1 MPKIYHTIKNIAMN
15 KILTAALGAVLLP
28 AALSTPTDM
37 SAQTRQNPFMVP
49 YDTPFEIPP
58 FDKITY
64 DDYLPAIEKG
74 IADQKKEIE
83 AIASNPATPTFDNT
97 ILAMEKSG
105 QLLDKVML
113 VFGALDETDNNEHML
128 AISEKAYP
136 MVSAASDEI
145 MMNDKLFQRV
155 KYLYDR
161 RDQLGLDGPQKRAV
175 ELAYKK
181 FTRNGAL
188 LSAEKKEELKA
199 VNNELTQLF
208 LTFNKNLLAATNG
221 FEIAVS
227 DAARLKGLPAG
238 IVATAADE
246 AAKRGKKGQWV
257 FTLHA
262 PSRLPV
268 LKFADDRDLRRQ
280 MYQGYM
286 NLASVAPYDNR
297 PVIGKIVK
305 ARAKKA
311 KLLGFDNFASYMTD
325 NVMAKTPEA
334 ARDLLLQIWGPAT
347 DRVKEEVAEM
357 EAYIK
362 SSGEKFEIAP
372 WDYYYYAE
380 KVRQKEFDLDENEV
394 SAYFPLENVRKGI
407 FKLAE
412 RLYGVTFTELP
423 DAPKYHPEVKVY
435 EVKDKAG
442 EHVAV
447 FMTDYFPR
455 PSKRQGAWM
464 SEFKGAFEDADGTSA
479 RPIVYNVGN
488 FTRPTADTPA
498 LLTLDEVETMFH
510 EFGHG
515 LHGMLTRA
523 KLRSQAGTNVDR
535 DFVELPSQITE
546 HWAMEPELL
555 KEFAI
560 HYKTGEVIPEEL
572 IKKLQAA
579 STHNQGFITT
589 ELAGASL
596 LDLEWG
602 MLNPSDSDVID
613 VDAFEKEVAR
623 KLDMPSLIAYRYRSP
638 YFKHIFG
645 SDGYA
650 SGYYTYLW
658 AAVLDT
664 DGYELFAEKGIF
676 DPATAKSFKE
686 NILEKGGSEDPMT
699 LFKRFRGHEPK
710 VDALLRSRGLTPRT
724 EGAKGGE
731 IKVPGGK

>member
-1 MPKIYHTIKNIAMN
+1 MN
-15 KILTAALGAVLLP
+15 RLLTAALGALMLP
-28 AALSTPTDM
+28 AALIIPADM
-37 SAQTRQNPFMVP
+37 NSQTHRNPFLEP
-49 YDTPFEIPP
+49 YNTPFEIPP

-64 DDYLPAIEKG
+64 ADYLPAIEQG
-74 IADQKKEIE
+74 IAEQKKEIE
-83 AIASNPATPTFDNT
+83 AIANNPATPTFDNT

-105 QLLDKVML
+105 QLLEKVML
-113 VFGALDETDNNEHML
+113 VFGALDETDNNEQML

-145 MMNDKLFQRV
+145 KMNDKLFQRV
-155 KYLYDR
+155 KYLYDH
-161 RDQLGLDGPQKRAV
+161 RDKLGLDGPRKRAI
-175 ELAYKK
+175 ELSYKS

-188 LSAEKKEELKA
+188 LDAAGKEQLKKL
-199 VNNELTQLF
+199 NNELTQLH
-208 LTFNKNLLAATNG
+208 LTFNKNLLASTNQ
-221 FEIAVS
+221 FELAVS
-227 DAARLKGLPAG
+227 DASQLAGIPAG

-246 AAKRGKKGQWV
+246 ATKRGKQGQWV

-268 LKFADDRDLRRQ
+268 LKYADNRELRQ
-280 MYQGYM
+280 KMYEGYM
-286 NLASVAPYDNR
+286 NLASKAPYDNR
-297 PVIGKIVK
+297 PIIGDIVK

-311 KLLGFDNFASYMTD
+311 HLLGFDTFAAYMTD

-334 ARDLLLQIWGPAT
+334 ARNLLMQIWEPAT
-347 DRVKEEVAEM
+347 ARAREEVAEM
-357 EAYIK
+357 QEFVK
-362 SSGEKFEIAP
+362 EEGKNFEIAP

-380 KVRQKEFDLDENEV
+380 KVRQKKFNLDENEV
-394 SAYFPLENVRKGI
+394 SAYFPIENVRKGI
-407 FKLAE
+407 FTLAE

-442 EHVAV
+442 EQVAV

-464 SEFKGAFEDADGTSA
+464 SEFKGSFADEDGTIG

-498 LLTLDEVETMFH
+498 LLTLDEVATMFH

-515 LHGMLTRA
+515 LHGMLTKA

-555 KEFAI
+555 KEFAH
-560 HYKTGEVIPEEL
+560 HYKTGETIPESL
-572 IKKLQAA
+572 INKLQAA
-579 STHNQGFITT
+579 ATHNQGFTTT

-602 MLNPSDSDVID
+602 MLNPSDSDNID
-613 VDAFEKEVAR
+613 VDKFEKQVAA
-623 KLDMPSLIAYRYRSP
+623 KLNMPSQIAYRYRSP

-658 AAVLDT
+658 AEVLDT
-664 DGYELFAEKGIF
+664 DGFELFSEKGIF
-676 DPATAKSFKE
+676 DPATARSFKE
-686 NILEKGGSEDPMT
+686 NILEMGGSEDPME
-699 LFKRFRGHEPK
+699 LFVRFRGHEPS
-710 VDALLRSRGLTPRT
+710 VDALLRNRGLAPKKQS
-724 EGAKGGE
+724 AKGGE
-731 IKVPGGK
+731 INTVGGK

>member
-1 MPKIYHTIKNIAMN
+1 MN
-15 KILTAALGAVLLP
+15 KLVTAALGVLLLP
-28 AALSTPTDM
+28 VALSTPNDM
-37 SAQTRQNPFMVP
+37 IAQTRQNPFMAP
-49 YDTPFEIPP
+49 YETPFGIPP
-58 FDKITY
+58 FEQISY
-64 DDYLPAIEKG
+64 EDYMPAIEKG
-74 IADQKKEIE
+74 IADKRAEIE
-83 AIASNPATPTFDNT
+83 AIANNPATPTFDNT

-105 QLLDKVML
+105 DLLHRVML
-113 VFGALDETDNNEHML
+113 VFGALDETDNNEQML

-161 RDQLGLDGPQKRAV
+161 RDQLGLDGPQKRAL
-175 ELAYKK
+175 ELAYKD

-188 LSAEKKEELKA
+188 LSPEKKEELKA
-199 VNNELTQLF
+199 LNNELSLLF
-208 LTFNKNLLAATNG
+208 LTFNKNLLASTNS
-221 FEIAVS
+221 FEIVVDDPAQL
-227 DAARLKGLPAG
+227 AGIPAG
-238 IVATAADE
+238 IVATAAEE
-246 AAKRGKKGQWV
+246 ANKRGKSGKWV

-268 LKFADDRDLRRQ
+268 LKYADNRDLREK

-286 NLASVAPYDNR
+286 NLASTAPYDNR
-297 PVIGKIVK
+297 PVIEKLVK

-311 KLLGFDNFASYMTD
+311 HLLGYDTFAAYMTD
-325 NVMAKTPEA
+325 NVMAKTPDA
-334 ARDLLLQIWGPAT
+334 ARNLLLQIWGPT
-347 DRVKEEVAEM
+347 KDRVKEEVAEM
-357 EAYIK
+357 QTYIDQ
-362 SSGEKFEIAP
+362 SGEKFTLAP

-380 KVRQKEFDLDENEV
+380 KVRQKKFDLDENEV
-394 SAYFPLENVRKGI
+394 SAYFSVDNVRKGI
-407 FKLAE
+407 FTLAE

-423 DAPKYHPEVKVY
+423 DAPKYNPEVKVY
-435 EVKDKAG
+435 EVKDKDNN
-442 EHVAV
+442 HVAV

-464 SEFKGAFEDADGTSA
+464 SEFRSAYEDADGTSA

-498 LLTLDEVETMFH
+498 LLTLDEVATMFH

-515 LHGMLTRA
+515 LHGMLTKA

-546 HWAMEPELL
+546 HWALEPELL
-555 KEFAI
+555 KEYAF
-560 HYKTGEVIPEEL
+560 HYKTGQPIPESL
-572 IKKLQAA
+572 VKKVQAA
-579 STHNQGFITT
+579 STHNQGFEMT
-589 ELAGASL
+589 ERVTAAL

-602 MLNPSDSDVID
+602 ELNPADSDKID
-613 VDAFEKEVAR
+613 VDAFEEQVAA
-623 KLDMPSLIAYRYRSP
+623 KLDKPSQIAYRYRSP

-650 SGYYTYLW
+650 SGYYTYMW
-658 AAVLDT
+658 AEVLDT
-664 DGYELFAEKGIF
+664 DGFELFSEKGIF

-686 NILEKGGSEDPMT
+686 NILEMGGSEDPMT

-710 VDALLRSRGLTPRT
+710 VDALLRAHGLTPRP
-724 EGAKGGE
+724 EGAKGGD
-731 IKVPGGK
+731 INTPGGK

>member
-1 MPKIYHTIKNIAMN
+1 MN
-15 KILTAALGAVLLP
+15 KLVTAALGALLLP
-28 AALSTPTDM
+28 VALSAPNDM
-37 SAQTRQNPFMVP
+37 IAQTRQNPFMVP
-49 YDTPFEIPP
+49 YETPFGIPP
-58 FDKITY
+58 FEQISY
-64 DDYLPAIEKG
+64 EDYMPAIEKG
-74 IADQKKEIE
+74 IADKRAEIE
-83 AIASNPATPTFDNT
+83 AIANNPATPTFDNT

-105 QLLDKVML
+105 DLLQRVML
-113 VFGALDETDNNEHML
+113 VFGALDETDNNEQML

-161 RDQLGLDGPQKRAV
+161 RDQLGLDGPQKRAL
-175 ELAYKK
+175 ELAYKD

-188 LSAEKKEELKA
+188 LSPEKKEELKA
-199 VNNELTQLF
+199 LNNELSLLF
-208 LTFNKNLLAATNG
+208 LTFNKNLLASTNS
-221 FEIAVS
+221 FEIVVDDPAQL
-227 DAARLKGLPAG
+227 AGIPAG
-238 IVATAADE
+238 IVATAAEE
-246 AAKRGKKGQWV
+246 ANKRGKSGKWV

-268 LKFADDRDLRRQ
+268 LKYADNRDLREK

-286 NLASVAPYDNR
+286 NLASTAPYDNR
-297 PVIGKIVK
+297 PVIEKLVK

-311 KLLGFDNFASYMTD
+311 HLLGYDTFAAYMTD
-325 NVMAKTPEA
+325 NVMAKTPDA
-334 ARDLLLQIWGPAT
+334 ARNLLLQIWGPT
-347 DRVKEEVAEM
+347 KDRVKEEVAEM
-357 EAYIK
+357 QTYIDQ
-362 SSGEKFEIAP
+362 SGEKFTLAP

-380 KVRQKEFDLDENEV
+380 KVRQKKFDLDENEV
-394 SAYFPLENVRKGI
+394 SAYFSVDNVRKGI
-407 FKLAE
+407 FTLAE

-423 DAPKYHPEVKVY
+423 DAPKYNPEVKVY
-435 EVKDKAG
+435 EVKDKDNN
-442 EHVAV
+442 HVAV

-464 SEFKGAFEDADGTSA
+464 SEFRSAYEDADGTSA

-498 LLTLDEVETMFH
+498 LLTLDEVATMFH

-515 LHGMLTRA
+515 LHGMLTKA

-546 HWAMEPELL
+546 HWALEPELL
-555 KEFAI
+555 KEYAF
-560 HYKTGEVIPEEL
+560 HYKTGQPIPESL
-572 IKKLQAA
+572 VKKVQAA
-579 STHNQGFITT
+579 STHNQGFEMT
-589 ELAGASL
+589 ERVTAAL

-602 MLNPSDSDVID
+602 ELNPADSDKID
-613 VDAFEKEVAR
+613 VDAFEEQVAA
-623 KLDMPSLIAYRYRSP
+623 KLDKPSQIAYRYRSP

-650 SGYYTYLW
+650 SGYYTYMW
-658 AAVLDT
+658 AEVLDT
-664 DGYELFAEKGIF
+664 DGFELFSEKGIF

-686 NILEKGGSEDPMT
+686 NILEMGGSEDPMT

-710 VDALLRSRGLTPRT
+710 VDALLRAHGLTPRP
-724 EGAKGGE
+724 EGAKGGD
-731 IKVPGGK
+731 INTPGGK

>member
-1 MPKIYHTIKNIAMN
+1 MN
-15 KILTAALGAVLLP
+15 KFLTAALGAVLLP
-28 AALSTPTDM
+28 AALSFPTEM
-37 SAQTRQNPFMVP
+37 NAQTRQNPFMGR
-49 YDTPFEIPP
+49 YETPFGIPP

-74 IADQKKEIE
+74 IADKKAEIE
-83 AIASNPATPTFDNT
+83 AIANNPATPTFDNT

-105 QLLDKVML
+105 ALLEKVML

-145 MMNDKLFQRV
+145 MMNDKLFKRV
-155 KYLYDR
+155 KYLYDN
-161 RDQLGLDGPQKRAV
+161 RDKLNLDGPQKRAV
-175 ELAYKK
+175 ELSYKS

-188 LSAEKKEELKA
+188 LSAEKKEELKNL
-199 VNNELTQLF
+199 NNELTQLF
-208 LTFNKNLLAATNG
+208 LSFNKNLLASTNK
-221 FEIAVS
+221 FELVVTDPAE
-227 DAARLKGLPAG
+227 LKGIPAG
-238 IVATAADE
+238 IVSTAAEE
-246 AAKRGKKGQWV
+246 AAKRGKQGQWV

-268 LKFADDRDLRRQ
+268 LKYADSRSLREK
-280 MYQGYM
+280 MYNGYM
-286 NLASVAPYDNR
+286 NLASEAPYDNR
-297 PVIGKIVK
+297 PVIGNIVK
-305 ARAKKA
+305 ARSKKA
-311 KLLGFDNFASYMTD
+311 RLLGFNDFASYMTD

-334 ARDLLLQIWGPAT
+334 ARNLLLQIWSPTKDKVA
-347 DRVKEEVAEM
+347 EEVSEM
-357 EAYIK
+357 QAYIDE
-362 SSGEKFEIAP
+362 SGEKFKLAP

-380 KVRQKEFDLDENEV
+380 KVRRKKYALDENEV
-394 SAYFPLENVRKGI
+394 SAYFSVDNVRKGI
-407 FKLAE
+407 FTLAE

-423 DAPKYHPEVKVY
+423 DAPKYNPEVNVY
-435 EVKDKAG
+435 EVKDKDNN
-442 EHVAV
+442 HVAV

-464 SEFKGAFEDADGTSA
+464 SEFRGAFEDADGTSA

-498 LLTLDEVETMFH
+498 LLTIDEVQTMFH

-515 LHGMLTRA
+515 LHGMLTKA

-546 HWAMEPELL
+546 HWALEPELL
-555 KEFAI
+555 KEYAF
-560 HYKTGEVIPEEL
+560 HYKTGEVIPESL
-572 IKKLQAA
+572 IKKLEAA
-579 STHNQGFITT
+579 STHNQGFEITERVT
-589 ELAGASL
+589 AAL

-602 MLNPSDSDVID
+602 ALNPSDSENID
-613 VDAFEKEVAR
+613 IDKFEKQVAA
-623 KLDMPSLIAYRYRSP
+623 KLDMPSQIAYRYRSP

-645 SDGYA
+645 GDGYA

-658 AAVLDT
+658 AEVLDT
-664 DGYELFAEKGIF
+664 DGFELFTEKGVF

-686 NILEKGGSEDPMT
+686 NILEMGGSEDPMT

-710 VDALLRSRGLTPRT
+710 VDALLRLRGLAPRK
-724 EGAKGGE
+724 EAAKGGD
-731 IKVPGGK
+731 INIPGGK

>member
-1 MPKIYHTIKNIAMN
+1 MN
-15 KILTAALGAVLLP
+15 KVLTAVLGAVLLP
-28 AALSTPTDM
+28 GALSIPTDM
-37 SAQTRQNPFMVP
+37 SAETRQNPFMVP

-64 DDYLPAIEKG
+64 ADYLPAIEKG
-74 IADQKKEIE
+74 IADKKKEIE
-83 AIASNPATPTFDNT
+83 AIANNPATPTFDNT

-105 QLLDKVML
+105 ELLNKVML
-113 VFGALDETDNNEHML
+113 VFGALDETDNNEQML

-136 MVSAASDEI
+136 MVSAASDET

-175 ELAYKK
+175 ELSYKQ

-188 LSAEKKEELKA
+188 LTAEQKEQLKA
-199 VNNELTQLF
+199 LNNELTQLS
-208 LTFNKNLLAATNG
+208 LTFNKNLLAATNS
-221 FEIAVS
+221 FEIVVD
-227 DAARLKGLPAG
+227 DASQLAGIPAG
-238 IVATAADE
+238 IVATAAEE
-246 AAKRGKKGQWV
+246 AAKRDKSGKWV

-268 LKFADDRDLRRQ
+268 LKFADDRSLREK

-297 PVIGKIVK
+297 PIIGQLVK
-305 ARAKKA
+305 TRAKKA
-311 KLLGFDNFASYMTD
+311 HLLGFKDFASYMTD
-325 NVMAKTPEA
+325 DVMAKTPDA
-334 ARDLLLQIWGPAT
+334 ARNLLMQVWGPT
-347 DRVKEEVAEM
+347 KDRVAEEVAEM
-357 EAYIK
+357 QAYIDK
-362 SSGEKFEIAP
+362 SGKKFQLAP

-380 KVRQKEFDLDENEV
+380 KVRQQKYDLDENEV
-394 SAYFPLENVRKGI
+394 SAYFAVDNVRKGI
-407 FKLAE
+407 FTLAE

-435 EVKDKAG
+435 EVKDKDNK
-442 EHVAV
+442 HVAV

-464 SEFKGAFEDADGTSA
+464 SEFRGAFEDADGTSA

-498 LLTLDEVETMFH
+498 LLTLDEVATMFH

-515 LHGMLTRA
+515 LHGMLTKA

-555 KEFAI
+555 KEFAF
-560 HYKTGEVIPEEL
+560 HHKTGEVIPESL
-572 IKKLQAA
+572 INKLQAA
-579 STHNQGFITT
+579 STHNQGFELT
-589 ELAGASL
+589 ERVTAAL

-602 MLNPSDSDVID
+602 ELNPKDSDNID
-613 VDAFEKEVAR
+613 VDAFEKQVAA
-623 KLDMPSLIAYRYRSP
+623 KLDMPSTIAYRYRSP

-645 SDGYA
+645 GDQYA

-658 AAVLDT
+658 AEVLDT
-664 DGYELFAEKGIF
+664 DGFELFSEKGIF

-686 NILEKGGSEDPMT
+686 NILEMGGSEDPMT

-710 VDALLRSRGLTPRT
+710 VDALLRNHGLTPRT
-724 EGAKGGE
+724 EGAKGGD
-731 IKVPGGK
+731 INVPGGK

>member
-1 MPKIYHTIKNIAMN
+1 MN
-15 KILTAALGAVLLP
+15 KVLTAVLGAVLLP
-28 AALSTPTDM
+28 GALSIPTDM
-37 SAQTRQNPFMVP
+37 SAETRQNPFMVP

-64 DDYLPAIEKG
+64 ADYLPAIEKG
-74 IADQKKEIE
+74 IADKKKEIE
-83 AIASNPATPTFDNT
+83 AIANNPATPTFDNT

-105 QLLDKVML
+105 ELLNRVML
-113 VFGALDETDNNEHML
+113 VFGALDETDNNEQML

-136 MVSAASDEI
+136 MVSAASDET

-175 ELAYKK
+175 ELSYKQ

-188 LSAEKKEELKA
+188 LTAEQKEQLKA
-199 VNNELTQLF
+199 LNNELTQLS
-208 LTFNKNLLAATNG
+208 LTFNKNLLAATNS
-221 FEIAVS
+221 FEIVVE
-227 DAARLKGLPAG
+227 DASQLAGIPAG
-238 IVATAADE
+238 IVATAAEE
-246 AAKRGKKGQWV
+246 AAKRGKSGKWV

-268 LKFADDRDLRRQ
+268 LKFADDRSLREK

-297 PVIGKIVK
+297 PIIGQLVK
-305 ARAKKA
+305 TRAKKA
-311 KLLGFDNFASYMTD
+311 HLLGFKDFASYMTD
-325 NVMAKTPEA
+325 DVMAKTPDA
-334 ARDLLLQIWGPAT
+334 ARNLLMQVWGPT
-347 DRVKEEVAEM
+347 KDRVAEEEAEM
-357 EAYIK
+357 QAYIDK
-362 SSGEKFEIAP
+362 SGKKFQLAP

-380 KVRQKEFDLDENEV
+380 KVRQQKYDLDENEV
-394 SAYFPLENVRKGI
+394 SAYFAVDNVRKGI
-407 FKLAE
+407 FTLAE

-435 EVKDKAG
+435 EVKDKDNK
-442 EHVAV
+442 HVAV

-464 SEFKGAFEDADGTSA
+464 SEFRGAFEDADGTSA

-498 LLTLDEVETMFH
+498 LLTLDEVATMFH

-515 LHGMLTRA
+515 LHGMLTKA

-555 KEFAI
+555 KEFAF
-560 HYKTGEVIPEEL
+560 HYKTGEVIPESL
-572 IKKLQAA
+572 INKLQAA
-579 STHNQGFITT
+579 STHNQGFELT
-589 ELAGASL
+589 ERVTAAL

-602 MLNPSDSDVID
+602 ELNPKDSDNID
-613 VDAFEKEVAR
+613 VDAFEKQVAA
-623 KLDMPSLIAYRYRSP
+623 KLDMPSTIAYRYRSP

-645 SDGYA
+645 GDQYA

-658 AAVLDT
+658 AEVLDT
-664 DGYELFAEKGIF
+664 DGFELFSEKGIF

-686 NILEKGGSEDPMT
+686 NILEMGGSEDPMT

-710 VDALLRSRGLTPRT
+710 VDALLRNHGLTPRT
-724 EGAKGGE
+724 EGAKGGD
-731 IKVPGGK
+731 INVPGGK